1 MLPILE
7 KLLILQE
14 RDRKLLRLKAELS
27 AVGPQREYLQGKV
40 AKATAEFET
49 VRQRSKQLE
58 SDRKRLELEVASKV
72 DFIRKCETQQG
83 ATKKNEEYKAFQHQ
97 IDTTKTEISALE
109 DQQLALME
117 RAEVVGKEVAEAE
130 KIAKAL
136 KAELDKQLAELA
148 AREATLKTELQAAI
162 AARAAQVSE
171 IDPAVVPR
179 YERLLKTKGDNI
191 VVGMPHGTCG
201 GCHMQLPTHV
211 FNAAKA
217 EQEITQCINCGRIL
231 YYSREMEG

>member
-14 RDRKLLRLKAELS
+14 RDRKLLRLKAELQ
-27 AVGPQREYLQGKV
+27 AVPPQREHLQGKV
-40 AKATAEFET
+40 AKAQAEFET
-49 VRQRSKQLE
+49 VRQRGKQLE
-58 SDRKRLELEVASKV
+58 SERKRLELEVASKM

-97 IDTTKTEISALE
+97 IDTTRLEITALE
-109 DQQLALME
+109 DDQLGLME
-117 RAEVVGKEVAEAE
+117 RAEVVGREIAEAE

-136 KAELDKQLAELA
+136 KADLDKQLADLA
-148 AREATLKTELQAAI
+148 ARESTLKQEV
-162 AARAAQVSE
+162 QVATTGRVSQGAE
-171 IDPAVVPR
+171 IEAGILAR

-191 VVGMPHGTCG
+191 VVGVPHGICG

-217 EQEITQCINCGRIL
+217 QQEVTQCINCSRIL
-231 YYSREMEG
+231 YYSREMED